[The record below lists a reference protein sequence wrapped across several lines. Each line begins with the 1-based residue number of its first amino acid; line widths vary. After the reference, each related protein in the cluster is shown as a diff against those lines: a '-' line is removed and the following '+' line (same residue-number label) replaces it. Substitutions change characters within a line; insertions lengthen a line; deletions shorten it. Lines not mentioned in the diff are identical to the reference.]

1 LAVGAVVFDYGMVL
15 SGPPDLNARTEL
27 MRITGLSHEALERFY
42 WTDRHAYDRGELT
55 GLGFW
60 EKLVSDARLSLS
72 SEQVAQLNHWDA
84 RMWTTDDPAIL
95 AWHSQ
100 LKKKGL
106 KTAVLSNMGD
116 SVLESIQGTF
126 PWIADFDVL
135 IWSYQHQMA
144 KPEPEIYH
152 LLLDRLRVAPE
163 EVLFLDDKLENIE
176 AARNLGIVGLQFS
189 TIEQLRQ
196 DLISSGLDQWLPLP

>member
-1 LAVGAVVFDYGMVL
+1 
-15 SGPPDLNARTEL
+15 
-27 MRITGLSHEALERFY
+27 
-42 WTDRHAYDRGELT
+42 
-55 GLGFW
+55 
-60 EKLVSDARLSLS
+60 
-72 SEQVAQLNHWDA
+72 
-84 RMWTTDDPAIL
+84 
-95 AWHSQ
+95 
-100 LKKKGL
+100 
-106 KTAVLSNMGD
+106 
-116 SVLESIQGTF
+116 
-126 PWIADFDVL
+126 
-135 IWSYQHQMA
+135 MA